1 MRMVSTAIGTSSASI
16 ARRRSLA
23 LVLLVLVAGW
33 LRMGQG
39 SGEAASGWD
48 QARDQVNFERDIR
61 PLLIGR
67 CAGCH
72 GAEKQRGGLRLDR
85 REDALRGG
93 AGGAVIVPGDA
104 AGSELLRRVTSR
116 EPSAQMPPTGER
128 LSVREVALL
137 RLWIDGGAVWPAD
150 SVPVTASSEPRRADK
165 ATWWSLQPLSTVEPP
180 LPAGIPAEWAVSPID
195 RFVYAG
201 LAAKGLTPAPS
212 ADRRTLIRRLYYDL
226 TGLPPTP
233 EEVESFV
240 ADTDPRAWER
250 LVDRLLASPRYGE
263 QWGRHWLDVARFGE
277 SKGFEQNH
285 IINNLWPYRD
295 YVIKSF
301 NDDKPF
307 NRFIIEQLA
316 GDVIGQGD
324 PSVEVATGFLV
335 CGPYDSVG
343 NKDEVQQK
351 VIRANT
357 IDDLITATSNTFLGL
372 TVNCARCHNHKFD
385 PIPTEDYYRLRAAF
399 DGVVHG
405 ERVIATAA
413 EKIAHAARIKPPG
426 ERRTALTR
434 QIDELEKSIAARSLE
449 IARHKT
455 GSAWKLPAVTRHFNE
470 HRFDPVTARYLRFR
484 IRATS
489 DRPRSGESARLDE
502 FEVWTKKAGGKSRN
516 VALASYGTRASGV
529 TLRRAE
535 DQAGTEAYGV
545 DLVTDGR
552 FGERWFVGSPAELQL
567 QFPRPERIERIV
579 FSQDRTA
586 LPGASGT
593 HLGPFVA
600 EYDVAVSMDGKN
612 WREVADSEV
621 RPPCNEALT
630 IERFSSRV
638 TTPEEVARLRVLR
651 DERLQIERQLR
662 EIPPLPLNWAGKFE
676 EPKETTYV
684 HKGGDPMRRG
694 SEVRPESLAVLD
706 RALPRFELPA
716 DAPESQRRLA
726 LAKWIASN
734 ENPLTAR
741 VIANRLWHYHFGTG
755 IVDTPSDFGYLGGR
769 PTHPELLDWLAQR
782 LRQHGWRFKPL
793 HREILLSMTWRQA
806 SDFREAAARLDG
818 SARLLWRFPP
828 RRLDAEEIRDT
839 MLSLAGRLDLKMGGA
854 GFRLYRYLEDNVA
867 TYVPLDAPGPETWRR
882 AIYHQNAR
890 SSLVDGLT
898 DFDLPDN
905 ASTAPTRIRTTSPLQ
920 ALTQLNHRL
929 TLDLAESLVS
939 RLGREAPADDAARI
953 RRAFALAFQR
963 PPSATEMDAAIK
975 LIEKYGWRSF
985 TRAMLNADELFFL
998 R

>member
-1 MRMVSTAIGTSSASI
+1 MRMNSIG
-16 ARRRSLA
+16 RRRLQALIVLFLA
-23 LVLLVLVAGW
+23 AGQIW
-33 LRMGQG
+33 MGQG
-39 SGEAASGWD
+39 SGEAARAGQRVD
-48 QARDQVNFERDIR
+48 FERDIR
-61 PLLIGR
+61 PLLLGR
-67 CAGCH
+67 CTGCH
-72 GAEKQRGGLRLDR
+72 GAEKQRGGLRLDGR
-85 REDALRGG
+85 DSALKGG
-93 AGGAVIVPGDA
+93 VSGAVILPGNPES
-104 AGSELLRRVTSR
+104 SELIRRVTSR
-116 EPSAQMPPTGER
+116 DPDGQMPPTGER

-137 RLWIDGGAVWPAD
+137 RAWIEGGATWPAD
-150 SVPVTASSEPRRADK
+150 SSSSDASAASVEPRRADK
-165 ATWWSLQPLSTVEPP
+165 STWWSLQPLSNAESL
-180 LPAGIPAEWAVSPID
+180 LPTLPEAIPADWAASPID

-233 EEVESFV
+233 EEVEAFV
-240 ADTDPRAWER
+240 ADPDPGAWER
-250 LVDRLLASPRYGE
+250 LVDRTLASPRYGE

-285 IINNLWPYRD
+285 IINNLWAYRD
-295 YVIKSF
+295 YVIRSF

-316 GDVIGQGD
+316 GDLVGQGD
-324 PSVEVATGFLV
+324 PSIEVATGFLV

-357 IDDLITATSNTFLGL
+357 LDDLITATSNTFLGL

-399 DGVVHG
+399 EGVVHG

-413 EKIAHAARIKPPG
+413 EKTANAALVKPLI
-426 ERRTALTR
+426 ERRTDLTR
-434 QIDELEKSIAARSLE
+434 QINELEKSIAGRALE
-449 IARHKT
+449 LAGRQTDQSK
-455 GSAWKLPAVTRHFNE
+455 WKLPAVTRHYNE

-502 FEVWTKKAGGKSRN
+502 FEVWTDGAAPRN
-516 VALASYGTRASGV
+516 VALASYGTRVSGA

-567 QFPRPERIERIV
+567 QFPGPERIERIV

-600 EYDVAVSMDGKN
+600 EYDVAVSMDGKV
-612 WREVADSEV
+612 WRDVADSLV

-638 TTPEEVARLRVLR
+638 TTPDELARLSLLR
-651 DERLQIERQLR
+651 DDRQQLERELKAV
-662 EIPPLPLNWAGKFE
+662 PSLPLHWAGKFE

-694 SEVRPESLAVLD
+694 SDVRPESLAVLD

-716 DAPESQRRLA
+716 DAPESRRRLE

-769 PTHPELLDWLAQR
+769 PTHPELLDWLARR
-782 LRQHGWRFKPL
+782 LRHYDWRLKPL
-793 HREILLSMTWRQA
+793 HREILLSMTWRQ
-806 SDFREAAARLDG
+806 SSESREAAARLDG

-839 MLSLAGRLDLKMGGA
+839 MLKIAGKLDLKMGGP

-867 TYVPLDAPGPETWRR
+867 TYVPVDAPGPETWRR

-920 ALTQLNHRL
+920 ALTQLNNRF
-929 TLDLAESLVS
+929 TLDLADSLVA
-939 RLGREAPADDAARI
+939 RLQRESPADQTAQI

-963 PPSATEMDAAIK
+963 EPSTTEVAATRQ
-975 LIEKYGWRSF
+975 LIERHGWRAF
-985 TRAMLNADELFFL
+985 TRALLNANELFFL